1 MHIIYPSK
9 ISCFQP
15 TLSAMDASTSS
26 PLNQSGNGAVF
37 GNPFSF
43 EVQARDENPLRS
55 ATFTELSS
63 FVDRNYKDSRYFG
76 VKRLGRKER
85 GEIIANAF
93 DKLTVKKTKGCC
105 KPQKNQ
111 LLTRLPDYA
120 CCGWSC
126 PLCWFGKKDACGA
139 DRIMFGIASNTFPD
153 GHEIFYTQVGQSLAY
168 YILEALPKLEEEQE
182 SSNQ

>member
-26 PLNQSGNGAVF
+26 HSLDQPGNDHVSGYASPFAVQ
-37 GNPFSF
+37 
-43 EVQARDENPLRS
+43 ERDENPVRFME
-55 ATFTELSS
+55 FTRLAS
-63 FVDRNYKDSRYFG
+63 FVQNHRKSSLYFG
-76 VKRLGRKER
+76 VGRLDKKKRGKLIME
-85 GEIIANAF
+85 AF
-93 DKLTVKKTKGCC
+93 DRLPVKKTNGCC

-111 LLTRLPDYA
+111 LLKRLPDYA

-139 DRIMFGIASNTFPD
+139 DQIMFGIASNSCLEE
-153 GHEIFYTQVGQSLAY
+153 HERFYTEVGQSLAY
-168 YILEALPKLEEEQE
+168 YILEALPESTEDQE
-182 SSNQ
+182 H